1 MRLSRE
7 QGIEIAHAHASAEK
21 RGDLAATLATL
32 DPEPVYEF
40 QPSGR
45 VIRGMHS
52 VRAYYE
58 NFFRSFQPKIA
69 SFELRSEWV
78 TDEGLG
84 QEFWIDVRT
93 PEGPVERHCVMGIL
107 LFGERGLAGERIW
120 ASDRLL
126 SLMVGEVYARA
137 ERTALAGGAQ

>member
-7 QGIEIAHAHASAEK
+7 KGIEIAHAHADAEA

-40 QPSGR
+40 QPGGR
-45 VIRGMHS
+45 TIRGMEP
-52 VRAYYE
+52 VRAYYD
-58 NFFRSFQPKIA
+58 NFFKSFQPKIA

-84 QEFWIDVRT
+84 QEFWLDVRT
-93 PEGPVERHCVMGIL
+93 PEGSVERHCVMGIL

-126 SLMVGEVYARA
+126 SLMVGEVYERA
-137 ERTALAGGAQ
+137 QRLPRAGGER